1 MKAALLVDTGA
12 LYALADE
19 TDRWHHPVRA
29 FLERHPD
36 SLILPVTV
44 LPETCYLLNAYLGQ
58 EAERRVVASCARGEL
73 IIETVT
79 SADLRRCL
87 ELLETY
93 ADANIGFVDASVVA
107 IAERLNVRRLLTT
120 DRRDFSLIRPRHC
133 PALELLP

>member
-1 MKAALLVDTGA
+1 MKAAILVDTGA

-19 TDRWHHPVRA
+19 TDRWHQPVKA
-29 FLERHPD
+29 FLERHPAP
-36 SLILPVTV
+36 LILPVTV
-44 LPETCYLLNAYLGQ
+44 LPETCYLLNVYLGQ
-58 EAERRVVASCARGEL
+58 EAERRFVASAARGEL
-73 IIETVT
+73 ILEAVT
-79 SADLRRCL
+79 PADLRRCL

-93 ADANIGFVDASVVA
+93 ADVNIGIVDASVVA

>member
-1 MKAALLVDTGA
+1 MKVAILVDTGA

-19 TDRWHHPVRA
+19 TDRWHQPVKA

-36 SLILPVTV
+36 PLILPVTV
-44 LPETCYLLNAYLGQ
+44 LPETCYLLNVYLGQ
-58 EAERRVVASCARGEL
+58 EAERRFVASAARGEL
-73 IIETVT
+73 ILEAVT
-79 SADLRRCL
+79 PADLRRCL

-93 ADANIGFVDASVVA
+93 ADANIGFVDASLVA